1 MLGTLVDARKVLRSL
16 PGTHYT
22 QSITRMDGALLSLEI
37 ALELEVLISQMSSL
51 LLQEFDADFRS
62 PVFYDALIQ

>member
-1 MLGTLVDARKVLRSL
+1 
-16 PGTHYT
+16 
-22 QSITRMDGALLSLEI
+22 MDGALLSLEI